1 MTTRTTTIVDEG
13 FEPYEV
19 QRFDFEPA
27 SFTMRFEPFTI
38 RFTEPEGFEPE
49 VQRFEPEVRTGA
61 RGSNRL
67 PESCPKVAP
76 RHKHRNVHESGPQKS
91 CEFLDRCIL
100 HRISVRTT
108 L

>member
-1 MTTRTTTIVDEG
+1 MIIVDEG

-67 PESCPKVAP
+67 LESCP
-76 RHKHRNVHESGPQKS
+76 
-91 CEFLDRCIL
+91 D
-100 HRISVRTT
+100 T
-108 L
+108 